1 MIDRQRLLNRFLE
14 YVRYDTAADPSSHT
28 YPSSPGQ
35 KELGELLCQQLQQMG
50 ISNAHQDEYGMVW
63 ATIPS
68 NVGEAVPAVLLNSHL
83 DTSPEAPGHNV
94 APQVIASYAGGAIP
108 LEYNQL
114 NITTEHCPGLA
125 GLVGKTLVT
134 TDGQTLL
141 GGDDKAGVAVIMEL
155 AECLMSEPTIAHG
168 SVQILFTCD
177 EEIGHGTDHID
188 MRKIIASVG
197 YTLDGSGLGEIDEET
212 FSADLAT
219 IHFRGQN
226 IHPSI
231 GKGRMVNAVRA
242 AGLFL
247 AQLPRD
253 HLSPETTEGR
263 EGFIHPYDI
272 RGGVGE
278 ACLQVLL
285 RDFNTDRLTSYRQLL
300 IELGRD
306 VEKRLPG
313 LQISVEIQSQYR
325 NMADGLKGCPAAVQ
339 LAEQAYQRL
348 GIVPQR
354 TIVRG
359 GTDGSMLTA
368 KGLPTPNLSVGQYN
382 IHSAREFVCLD
393 HMVMAARHLVELLQL
408 WSRAALPCRI

>member
-1 MIDRQRLLNRFLE
+1 VIDRQRLLNRFLE
-14 YVRYDTAADPSSHT
+14 YVRYDTAADPNSHT

-35 KELGELLCQQLQQMG
+35 KQLGEVLCRQLRQMG
-50 ISNAHQDEYGMVW
+50 IANAHQDEFGLVW

-83 DTSPEAPGHNV
+83 D
-94 APQVIASYAGGAIP
+94 SYAGGAIP
-108 LEYNQL
+108 LENNQL
-114 NITTEHCPGLA
+114 AITAEHCPGLA

-155 AECLMSEPTIAHG
+155 AECLMSEPTLAHG

-285 RDFNTDRLTSYRQLL
+285 RDFDSDRLTSYRQLL

-313 LQISVEIQSQYR
+313 LQISVETQSQYR

-348 GIVPQR
+348 GIIPRR

-382 IHSAREFVCLD
+382 IHSVREFVCLD
-393 HMVMAARHLVELLQL
+393 HMVIAAQHLVELLQL
-408 WSRAALPCRI
+408 WSRAALPCRV